1 MYEYIPEACF
11 MFEVTFFILF
21 DRFFAL
27 ESPGANEAA
36 GVYGKTGESN
46 RG

>member
-1 MYEYIPEACF
+1 ML
-11 MFEVTFFILF
+11 EVTVFIFLF

-36 GVYGKTGESN
+36 GVYGDNGESN